1 MEQVLD
7 WLNENE
13 NRSYPLLDDS
23 NNRSFKLFNEVYWT
37 MPDDFILD
45 AQLIYLR
52 DKLSYPVILKK
63 ISASS
68 STGLDIIF
76 GTQVNTIASFNIPAG
91 LLSSAEFPMYIRK
104 SLGSLAVFGKGIVE
118 FFNLCGN
125 NEVEVYPNI
134 PVEPAVCFELNEPWL
149 GVNSLQTLP
158 EKLSNVNSV
167 TAFRPLLD
175 VSFPTT
181 LTGDVKFL
189 EGYHFN
195 VVIRGGLIDLA
206 VGRDYGLPIDCS
218 TSFLLEKYLD
228 CSSIISYINGIPPA
242 TDGNFTIVAGS
253 NINIT
258 SGNIAGSFDDS
269 FLEQSQNNSLFI
281 GLNFKAEE
289 ICAPV
294 NIIPSLV

>member
-1 MEQVLD
+1 M
-7 WLNENE
+7 
-13 NRSYPLLDDS
+13 
-23 NNRSFKLFNEVYWT
+23 
-37 MPDDFILD
+37 
-45 AQLIYLR
+45 
-52 DKLSYPVILKK
+52 
-63 ISASS
+63 
-68 STGLDIIF
+68 
-76 GTQVNTIASFNIPAG
+76 
-91 LLSSAEFPMYIRK
+91 
-104 SLGSLAVFGKGIVE
+104 
-118 FFNLCGN
+118 
-125 NEVEVYPNI
+125 
-134 PVEPAVCFELNEPWL
+134 NEPWL

-167 TAFRPLLD
+167 IAFRPLLD